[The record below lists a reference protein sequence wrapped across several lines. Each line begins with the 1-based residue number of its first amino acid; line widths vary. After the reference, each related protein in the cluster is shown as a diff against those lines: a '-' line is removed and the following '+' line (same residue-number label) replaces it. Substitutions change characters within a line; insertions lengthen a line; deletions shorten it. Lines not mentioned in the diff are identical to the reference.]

1 MLEEARRGDPEALG
15 RLLENYRGRLRAA
28 ADRRLGAGQRTRI
41 APSDVVQETFL
52 KASRDFDRFVGDDRA
67 FLGWLL
73 RILENR
79 LADEVQDDR
88 RISRRRDLQGP
99 LDSLLG
105 NAGFPLDGA
114 LTSQALSPSEGT
126 ARRER
131 RLLLAEAVDRLPADY
146 REVYQLRTVQHL
158 PFEDV
163 AGRMGR
169 SPGAVRILW
178 TRALERLSTE
188 LRGRP

>member
-1 MLEEARRGDPEALG
+1 MLDEARQGDPDALG

-28 ADRRLGAGQRTRI
+28 ADRRLGSGLRTRLD
-41 APSDVVQETFL
+41 PSDVVQETFL
-52 KASRDFDRFVGDDRA
+52 KAGREFNRFVGDDRA

-73 RILENR
+73 RILENH
-79 LADEVQDDR
+79 LADEVKYDR
-88 RISRRRDLQGP
+88 RISRRRDLQGS
-99 LDSLLG
+99 LDALLR
-105 NAGFPLDGA
+105 NAGSPA
-114 LTSQALSPSEGT
+114 LTSQAPSPSEGA

-169 SPGAVRILW
+169 SPGAVRMLW
-178 TRALERLSTE
+178 ARALERLSTE
-188 LRGRP
+188 LRGRA